1 MPSLP
6 CSLALRRPR
15 WYRLV
20 VQRRPHLVP
29 RVPGFFHRAFVFDG
43 RDVAG
48 VLLLGHS
55 LQHAPHDLT
64 AARLGQHVHEV
75 QFADYGNR
83 SEFMAYLVEQLLLE
97 FLRRNEALLE
107 YHECRDHFA
116 AQFVGP
122 ANDARFR
129 DRRMAQQS
137 SLDFDGADA
146 MTGNLDD
153 LIGTASKPD
162 ITVLVDLRRIA
173 SVIDTRNNLPIIAA
187 VAFRFTP
194 QFRGQSRKGPLDYHD
209 AFFIDS
215 AGCTVKGHHF
225 GIDARHGERGGPR
238 LNRQH
243 SQTIRI
249 AEHGPA
255 GFGLPHMIDHGNLVL
270 ENLLLQPLPSWRV
283 QHFARAKHPFEILVI
298 GLAQDGIAVTHQ

>member
-6 CSLALRRPR
+6 GSLALRRTR

-29 RVPGFFHRAFVFDG
+29 RMPGFFHRAFVLDG

-55 LQHAPHDLT
+55 LQYAPHDLT

-75 QFADYGNR
+75 QFANNGNR
-83 SEFMAYLVEQLLLE
+83 SEFMAHLVKQLLLE
-97 FLRRNEALLE
+97 FLRWDEALFE
-107 YHECRDHFA
+107 HYECRDHFA

-122 ANDARFR
+122 ADDPRFR
-129 DRRMAQQS
+129 DRRMAKQRG
-137 SLDFDGADA
+137 LDFDGADA

-173 SVIDTRNNLPIIAA
+173 SVIDTRNNLPIIAP
-187 VAFRFTP
+187 VAFRFT
-194 QFRGQSRKGPLDYHD
+194 RSE
-209 AFFIDS
+209 
-215 AGCTVKGHHF
+215 
-225 GIDARHGERGGPR
+225 ER
-238 LNRQH
+238 
-243 SQTIRI
+243 
-249 AEHGPA
+249 
-255 GFGLPHMIDHGNLVL
+255 
-270 ENLLLQPLPSWRV
+270 RV
-283 QHFARAKHPFEILVI
+283 
-298 GLAQDGIAVTHQ
+298 G